1 MNIGICRIK
10 LRLPH
15 NSSLKGKRQVL
26 KSITSQLK
34 NRFNV
39 SVAEVDDNDQWQA
52 ATLGICLVSNSRRFT
67 DEVLGKV
74 AGFVG
79 NGRFDVELLDCQV
92 EIINF

>member
-1 MNIGICRIK
+1 VNIGVCRIK

-52 ATLGICLVSNSRRFT
+52 ATLGICLVSNNRRFT

-74 AGFVG
+74 ASFVG
-79 NGRFDVELLDCQV
+79 NGRFDVEMLDCQV